1 MKPTFKIRIIFQS
14 HICGCWCGRGKNWG
28 NVTGKVSGKEV
39 NVFLLDEKWSET
51 RGYFFIFGSSFVPM
65 KEKTTADHS
74 SKWNIIWVE
83 GKKEAISFC
92 KMEFSSNLISQKP
105 VPCQFLEPDKSSTHV
120 HFKKEKT
127 IKDNLSRIFATYF
140 IILNNL

>member
-1 MKPTFKIRIIFQS
+1 MVKIIFLLCSIRDKNSMNGFTPSPEVNNLLIKFRSHSHLCKNLMKPTFKIRIIFQS

-83 GKKEAISFC
+83 GKKEAIFFC
-92 KMEFSSNLISQKP
+92 KMEFS
-105 VPCQFLEPDKSSTHV
+105 
-120 HFKKEKT
+120 
-127 IKDNLSRIFATYF
+127 
-140 IILNNL
+140 

>member
-1 MKPTFKIRIIFQS
+1 MFWTLTDISPKAHFDHDIIITYVRTILKFLSDNFPRTCVCMKIDTKHAAEILFSI
-14 HICGCWCGRGKNWG
+14 
-28 NVTGKVSGKEV
+28 VVV
-39 NVFLLDEKWSET
+39 
-51 RGYFFIFGSSFVPM
+51 SFVWM
-65 KEKTTADHS
+65 KKKTTADHS
-74 SKWNIIWVE
+74 YKWNIIWVE

-127 IKDNLSRIFATYF
+127 IKDNLSGIFATYF
-140 IILNNL
+140 YYS